1 MDIQEIKKQLD
12 YLEET
17 KQLIKEQLVA
27 KGQPVDENTTFREYV
42 DNMND
47 LVDTTDANAETSDIA
62 TGKSGYVDGQKVDG
76 NLRDIASGSAS
87 SFISANFT
95 VEDKPQFNLLDFTLP
110 FTVDLIHRQ
119 GSTEQLNVTYDKIA
133 TPINLSS
140 DQIKAGETV
149 LGINGKTSV
158 VDTEDANAVA
168 ENIINGQTAYV
179 NGEKVTGTLP
189 TRLTWYVNNARHLS
203 SSHLGESYGLN
214 KLSYNSPVAMPKTNS
229 GQIYVTIPRETLASS
244 LGITADVVKT
254 GTFISGVTGTF
265 TSDAN
270 ATPNDMVLDKTAY
283 VNGQKVTG
291 TLEVVDAISIDNSG
305 NTDTNLMLMNVDD
318 IPSIVVGADIN
329 DLYGVKEVV
338 EDGVGLEIIA
348 PQSQFASVIGLTA
361 DKIKAGE
368 TILEVVGTYEG
379 LDTSDATAVTNDIV
393 SGKTAYVNGQKLT
406 GDLTTYASGEKFE
419 QTISMTAAYDSV
431 TNMLLLGSNP
441 GQCAFKGGTI
451 ELSCSGNTIA
461 TSANITANKIAVG
474 ETVLGIVGT
483 YMGTAMKEYASVT
496 DMNND
501 IANIS
506 EGELVKVDDG
516 TTVDYYIK
524 DTGVMV
530 KLVKESETLSP
541 QEYEE
546 ANDIVDEILGE
557 EE

>member
-47 LVDTTDANAETSDIA
+47 LVDTTDANAETGDIA

-87 SFISANFT
+87 SFISTNFT

-214 KLSYNSPVAMPKTNS
+214 KLSYDSPVAMPKTNS
-229 GQIYVTIPRETLASS
+229 GEIYVTIPRETLASS

-265 TSDAN
+265 
-270 ATPNDMVLDKTAY
+270 
-283 VNGQKVTG
+283 
-291 TLEVVDAISIDNSG
+291 
-305 NTDTNLMLMNVDD
+305 
-318 IPSIVVGADIN
+318 
-329 DLYGVKEVV
+329 
-338 EDGVGLEIIA
+338 
-348 PQSQFASVIGLTA
+348 
-361 DKIKAGE
+361 
-368 TILEVVGTYEG
+368 
-379 LDTSDATAVTNDIV
+379 TSDATAVTNDIV

-461 TSANITANKIAVG
+461 TSANITANKIAIG

-483 YMGTAMKEYASVT
+483 YMGSAMKEYASVT

-501 IANIS
+501 IANIGT
-506 EGELVKVDDG
+506 EEVVKV
-516 TTVDYYIK
+516 TNISMPLPDYYIK
-524 DTGVMV
+524 TYNETTTAYEMV
-530 KLVKESETLSP
+530 KLVKESETMSP
-541 QEYEE
+541 QEYED
-546 ANDIVDEILGE
+546 ANDIADEILGE
-557 EE
+557 

>member
-1 MDIQEIKKQLD
+1 MDIQELKKQLN

-47 LVDTTDANAETSDIA
+47 LVDTTDANATSNDMVLNKTAYVGGQKITGILETAAGVSIDNSNNTDTHIFLTNVSDIPSMVVNA
-62 TGKSGYVDGQKVDG
+62 EINDLYGVRK
-76 NLRDIASGSAS
+76 I
-87 SFISANFT
+87 
-95 VEDKPQFNLLDFTLP
+95 VEDG
-110 FTVDLIHRQ
+110 VDLEIIAPQ
-119 GSTEQLNVTYDKIA
+119 SQIADVISLTTDK
-133 TPINLSS
+133 
-140 DQIKAGETV
+140 IKAGESI
-149 LGINGKTSV
+149 LGVQGSASV

-179 NGEKVTGTLP
+179 NGEKVTGTMQ
-189 TRLTWYVNNARHLS
+189 TQTTWFVNNAKHLS

-270 ATPNDMVLDKTAY
+270 AVA
-283 VNGQKVTG
+283 
-291 TLEVVDAISIDNSG
+291 
-305 NTDTNLMLMNVDD
+305 
-318 IPSIVVGADIN
+318 
-329 DLYGVKEVV
+329 
-338 EDGVGLEIIA
+338 
-348 PQSQFASVIGLTA
+348 
-361 DKIKAGE
+361 
-368 TILEVVGTYEG
+368 
-379 LDTSDATAVTNDIV
+379 NDIV

-419 QTISMTAAYDSV
+419 QTISMTAAYDSA

-506 EGELVKVDDG
+506 EGELVKVVESG
-516 TTVDYYIK
+516 TTSYFIK
-524 DTGVMV
+524 ETIDNVPTMT
-530 KLVKESETLSP
+530 KLVKESETMSP
-541 QEYEE
+541 QEYED
-546 ANDIVDEILGE
+546 ANDIADEILGE
-557 EE
+557 

>member
-47 LVDTTDANAETSDIA
+47 LVDTTDANAETGDIA

-87 SFISANFT
+87 SFISTNFT

-214 KLSYNSPVAMPKTNS
+214 KLSYDSPVAMPKTNS
-229 GQIYVTIPRETLASS
+229 GEIYVTIPRETLASS

-270 ATPNDMVLDKTAY
+270 AT
-283 VNGQKVTG
+283 
-291 TLEVVDAISIDNSG
+291 S
-305 NTDTNLMLMNVDD
+305 
-318 IPSIVVGADIN
+318 
-329 DLYGVKEVV
+329 
-338 EDGVGLEIIA
+338 
-348 PQSQFASVIGLTA
+348 
-361 DKIKAGE
+361 
-368 TILEVVGTYEG
+368 
-379 LDTSDATAVTNDIV
+379 NDIV

-461 TSANITANKIAVG
+461 TSANITANKIAIG

-483 YMGTAMKEYASVT
+483 YMGSAMKEYASVT

-501 IANIS
+501 IANIGT
-506 EGELVKVDDG
+506 EEVVKV
-516 TTVDYYIK
+516 TNISMPLPDYYIK
-524 DTGVMV
+524 TYNETTTAYEMV
-530 KLVKESETLSP
+530 KLVKESETMSP
-541 QEYEE
+541 QEYSD
-546 ANDIVDEILGE
+546 ANDIADEILGE
-557 EE
+557 

>member
-1 MDIQEIKKQLD
+1 MDIQELKKQLD

-47 LVDTTDANAETSDIA
+47 LIDTTDANAETSDIA

-87 SFISANFT
+87 SFISTNFT
-95 VEDKPQFNLLDFTLP
+95 IEDKPQFNLLDFTLP

-119 GSTEQLNVTYDKIA
+119 GSTEQLNVMYGKITSAIELTADK
-133 TPINLSS
+133 
-140 DQIKAGETV
+140 IKAGETV

-179 NGEKVTGTLP
+179 NGEKVTGTMP
-189 TRLTWYVNNARHLS
+189 TKLSWFVNNAKHLS

-229 GQIYVTIPRETLASS
+229 GEIYVTIPRETLASS

-265 TSDAN
+265 
-270 ATPNDMVLDKTAY
+270 
-283 VNGQKVTG
+283 
-291 TLEVVDAISIDNSG
+291 
-305 NTDTNLMLMNVDD
+305 
-318 IPSIVVGADIN
+318 
-329 DLYGVKEVV
+329 
-338 EDGVGLEIIA
+338 
-348 PQSQFASVIGLTA
+348 
-361 DKIKAGE
+361 
-368 TILEVVGTYEG
+368 
-379 LDTSDATAVTNDIV
+379 TSDATAVTNDIV

-419 QTISMTAAYDSV
+419 QTISMTAAYDSA

-461 TSANITANKIAVG
+461 TSANITANKIAMG
-474 ETVLGIVGT
+474 ETVLGVVGT
-483 YMGTAMKEYASVT
+483 YAGSTMKEYASVT

-506 EGELVKVDDG
+506 DGELVKVVESG
-516 TTVDYYIK
+516 TTSYYIK
-524 DTGVMV
+524 EIIDNVPTMT
-530 KLVKESETLSP
+530 KLVKESETMSP
-541 QEYEE
+541 QEYSD
-546 ANDIVDEILGE
+546 ANDIADEILGE
-557 EE
+557 